1 MKQYLKSD
9 TPPTTVLDRIK
20 QRFGDGVQ
28 EVVEFRGD
36 VTVVI
41 EPGRLVEAAR
51 FIRDELGFDYFLYN
65 TAVDW
70 PGREPRFD
78 VVWEIRS
85 LSEGYR
91 LRLKTKVSGDSP
103 HAPRLSHVWIAA
115 NWHERET
122 FDLLGIIFDGHPNL
136 KRILMPDKWVGH
148 PLRKDYVSF
157 GEPIVFSDQ
166 KLEDIEPDA
175 IRG

>member
-1 MKQYLKSD
+1 MKQYLTSD
-9 TPPTTVLDRIK
+9 TPPAAVIDRVK
-20 QRFGDGVQ
+20 ERFGDGVQ
-28 EVVEFRGD
+28 EVAEFRGD
-36 VTVVI
+36 VSIVI
-41 EPGRLVEAAR
+41 EPSRLVEAAR

-70 PGREPRFD
+70 PGRQPRFD
-78 VVWEIRS
+78 VIWEVRS
-85 LSEGYR
+85 LSQGHR
-91 LRLKTKVSGDSP
+91 LRLKTRVDGTSP
-103 HAPRLSHVWIAA
+103 SLTGVWRAA

-122 FDLLGIIFDGHPNL
+122 FDLLGIIFDGHPDL
-136 KRILMPDKWVGH
+136 RRILMPDKWVGY